1 MISKLI
7 FAGYT
12 GSKNQVRT
20 RKKIEFV
27 LKSIFFFEFEIEKK
41 SSDTRYF
48 KNQVEIDRGRVCLEC
63 QSIDLNFRN
72 QVASKPNIHFLQNN

>member
-20 RKKIEFV
+20 QQKIEFV
-27 LKSIFFFEFEIEKK
+27 SKSIFFEFEIEKK

-48 KNQVEIDRGRVCLEC
+48 KIQVEIDRGYVKEFKRRLIFFNYV
-63 QSIDLNFRN
+63 FT
-72 QVASKPNIHFLQNN
+72 

>member
-20 RKKIEFV
+20 QKK
-27 LKSIFFFEFEIEKK
+27 KSSLFRNRFFFEFEIEKK
-41 SSDTRYF
+41 SSDTPYF
-48 KNQVEIDRGRVCLEC
+48 KNQVEIDRGIESYIGNKEVLMNFLE
-63 QSIDLNFRN
+63 ST
-72 QVASKPNIHFLQNN
+72 